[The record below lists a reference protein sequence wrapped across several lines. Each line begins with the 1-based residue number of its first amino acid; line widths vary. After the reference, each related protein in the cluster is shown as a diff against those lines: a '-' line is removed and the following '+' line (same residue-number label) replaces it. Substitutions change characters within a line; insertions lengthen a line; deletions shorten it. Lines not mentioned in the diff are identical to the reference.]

1 MRNKE
6 DHIISKNASL
16 KDALVKLNDLGKD
29 AVVFIVDKESR
40 LIGSLTDGDV
50 RRGLLTNKNL
60 NSNVSTFLQ
69 QNPKFLRKDNYK
81 IEELILLRNMNYRI
95 IPVLNDNN
103 QIIDVINFDYQKSYL
118 PIDVLLMAGG
128 QGTRLRP
135 LTEKIP
141 KPLLKVGDK
150 SIIDINLDRLISYG
164 INNFYISILYLG
176 DQIENHL
183 INRKLR
189 KIKID
194 FLREKKPLGT
204 IGAASMIKDFS
215 NDYVLV
221 TNSDI
226 LTLLDYEDFFSEFLK
241 SGADMSVVGIPYEIK
256 IPYAVMKIENNFV
269 KEFVEKPNYIYYSN
283 GGIYLVK
290 KEILLN
296 IPKNQFYNATD
307 LMNSIIENGGKLHTY
322 PLKEYWLDIGKH
334 DDYLKANGDIKHLKL

>member
-1 MRNKE
+1 
-6 DHIISKNASL
+6 
-16 KDALVKLNDLGKD
+16 
-29 AVVFIVDKESR
+29 
-40 LIGSLTDGDV
+40 
-50 RRGLLTNKNL
+50 
-60 NSNVSTFLQ
+60 
-69 QNPKFLRKDNYK
+69 
-81 IEELILLRNMNYRI
+81 
-95 IPVLNDNN
+95 
-103 QIIDVINFDYQKSYL
+103 
-118 PIDVLLMAGG
+118 MAGG

-283 GGIYLVK
+283 GGIYLLK